1 MSRRTI
7 FAVLTALAAI
17 ALIRADI
24 AGAREQVYLFKPL
37 ATILILSSVLVAA
50 PRPSAAY
57 RTLIAAGLALSLV
70 GDVLLMLPANLFA
83 AGLGAF
89 LVAHLCYISAF
100 ATHGGGPSS
109 SRVALLPFAA
119 IAAAILLYLWPALGA
134 LRIPVV
140 LYIGVITSMAW
151 QGWARFLRVRTPGSA
166 RAAWGALFFLASD
179 GVLAVNKFRG
189 PLGDRATVTIA
200 ILGTYLVAQW
210 LIASSVGDERAA

>member
-1 MSRRTI
+1 MPTRRI
-7 FAVLTALAAI
+7 FTVALALAAV

-24 AGAREQVYLFKPL
+24 AGAREQVYFFKPL
-37 ATILILSSVLVAA
+37 ATILIIASVLVAA
-50 PRPSAAY
+50 PKPSSAY
-57 RTLIAAGLALSLV
+57 RVLVAAGLTLSLV
-70 GDVLLMLPANLFA
+70 GDVLLMLPSNLFA

-100 ATHGGGPSS
+100 ATHGGGRES
-109 SRVALLPFAA
+109 SRYALLPFAA

-151 QGWARFLRVRTPGSA
+151 QGWARHLRVRTAGSL
-166 RAAWGALFFLASD
+166 RAAWGALSFLASD
-179 GVLAVNKFRG
+179 GVLAVNRFRG
-189 PLGDRATVTIA
+189 PLGDRATITIVV
-200 ILGTYLVAQW
+200 LGTYLMAQW